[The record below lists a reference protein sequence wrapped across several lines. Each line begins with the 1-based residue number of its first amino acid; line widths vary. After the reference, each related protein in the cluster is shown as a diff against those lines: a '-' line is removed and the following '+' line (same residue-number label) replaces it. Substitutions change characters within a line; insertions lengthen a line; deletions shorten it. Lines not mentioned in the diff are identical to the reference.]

1 MTSVPS
7 LNQIGQKLAKL
18 AHREIFG
25 WLANS
30 DSKHKVIT
38 SYHTKYQL
46 DSSKHS
52 QVIPL
57 HREKHGRRRRRHPS
71 SLNYSPQRKVC

>member
-7 LNQIGQKLAKL
+7 LNQIGRKLAKL
-18 AHREIFG
+18 AHHEIFGWLAGWLASWLAG

-38 SYHTKYQL
+38 SYHTKNFKKL
-46 DSSKHS
+46 
-52 QVIPL
+52 
-57 HREKHGRRRRRHPS
+57 
-71 SLNYSPQRKVC
+71 